1 MNFNTIR
8 SEGSLISADLLSAI
22 QSGEAHGQKSADFG
36 VDGKIR
42 LIDEIAACWSDA
54 KAYWAAFQHGMGR
67 IKEGDTGAT
76 VTREQW
82 ILPLLRTLG
91 FEGITFS
98 RSAAQ
103 VGGETYFISHR
114 LGEGVEGLPIHIE
127 GARNDLD
134 RRPPT
139 GRPRISPHALV
150 QDYLNRTEHLW
161 GIATN
166 GFQFRLLRDSERL
179 SRPTYLEFDL
189 QQIMDGELFSEFQ
202 VFYRIVHRSRWPR
215 DVETAHE
222 CLLEQYY
229 QQGIESGGRVREH
242 LRDGVEE
249 ALKIFGNGFLVHP
262 DNSDLRQQLQEGRLE
277 ALDYYRQI
285 LRLIYRFLFLMVS
298 EERNLV
304 GPDPENDHLR
314 KVYTWHYSISRL
326 REKVERPVDMEER
339 YWDLWEGVKQA
350 FRLYSHES
358 FGQKMGISPL
368 NGDLFGPQAML
379 QLENAF
385 LYNRD
390 FLRGF
395 AHLSIFKENKT
406 FRRINYAHLDVE
418 ELGSVY
424 ESLLDYHP
432 ITKDEDGKWKFELAF
447 GTERKSTGSY
457 YTRSE
462 LVQELIKS
470 ALVPVIEERLR
481 NAKTPQEKE
490 HALLSLKVCDTS
502 TGSGHFLLAA
512 ARCIGRYLAK
522 VRTGEDQ
529 PTPTEF
535 RLAVRDV
542 IQHCI
547 YGVDLNPLAVDLCK
561 VALWLEGHNR
571 GYPLTFLDHRIKCG
585 NSLIG
590 LDKMERLKDG
600 IPDDAFKP
608 VTGDD
613 KEVAKKI
620 KAINKKERKDREK
633 GQELLP
639 FDIGGN
645 LDSDLAAFAEQAR
658 TIDSISDNSP
668 EDVHKKQENYQKIRA
683 DQSWFRDWTAANIW
697 TAAFFYPLT
706 KLDDPAIPTHE
717 RLMRY
722 IENPKAA
729 HGQLVGKANALA
741 AKHRF
746 FHWPLEFPEIAKA
759 GGFDV
764 VLGNPPWEKIQV
776 EEQPF
781 FETRDISIS
790 IASGAKRK
798 EMIQKLKLSN
808 PELLAEFLSHR
819 REIECIDKFLK
830 MSAIYPLTGGGKMNT
845 YAIFSELSFMRMA
858 HSGRAGL
865 IVPLGIATDD
875 NNKDFFSS
883 LMQKNGLASLYGFE
897 NEDFIFSSVHHAF
910 KFVALTLCGPKSTS
924 TIIDFAFFLRTFD
937 DLHSKT
943 RHFSLDGTDI
953 KALNPNTETCP
964 IFRTGID
971 AELNRRIYKNYPIIN
986 NEHAGVNPWQ
996 ASIHRMF
1003 NPTDDSSLFKTK
1015 HDLQADRFILD
1026 KGKFTDG
1033 RIVYFPV
1040 YEAKMIHQFDHRFGT
1055 YESQTQAQA
1064 NQGKLPELDEK
1075 QHSDPTFITIP
1086 RYWTEEKYVEEFL
1099 SKKTDRKWLL
1109 AYRDITSSVV
1119 LRTTIAAI
1127 IPRTA
1132 AVDPCRLIY
1141 FGNDISPAMSAC
1153 FLAMFNSLVFD
1164 YFARQKVSG
1173 SHLAIFVLNQLPVV
1187 PLSTFKGNDI
1197 NFIASRSFELS
1208 YTSHDVQP
1216 FAEDMG
1222 YDGPPF
1228 KWNEERRAL
1237 LRAELDAYYAKLYG
1251 LTRDELRYILDPQ
1264 DVYGPNF
1271 PGETFRVLKEKE
1283 IKHYGEYRTRRLVLE
1298 AWDRLF
1304 GGT

>member
-1 MNFNTIR
+1 MNLNTIR

-22 QSGEAHGQKSADFG
+22 HSGEAYGQKAGDFG

-67 IKEGDTGAT
+67 VKEGDSGAT

-114 LGEGVEGLPIHIE
+114 LGEGAEGLPIHVE

-139 GRPRISPHALV
+139 GRPRISPHALI

-161 GIATN
+161 GIVTN
-166 GFQFRLLRDSERL
+166 GLQFRILRDSQRL

-189 QQIMDGELFSEFQ
+189 QQVMEGEHFSEFQ
-202 VFYRIVHRSRWPR
+202 VFYRIIHRSRWPR
-215 DVETAHE
+215 DVESGHE

-262 DNSDLRQQLQEGRLE
+262 DNNDLRQQIREGRLE
-277 ALDYYRQI
+277 ALDYYRQL

-339 YWDLWEGVKQA
+339 FWDHWEGVKQA
-350 FRLYSHES
+350 FRLYSHEH
-358 FGQKMGISPL
+358 FGQKMGVAPL
-368 NGDLFGPQAML
+368 NGDLFGPQAMPRL
-379 QLENAF
+379 DNAF

-390 FLRGF
+390 FIRGF

-432 ITKDEDGKWKFELAF
+432 VVSPSSLGEERLSFQLAF

-470 ALVPVIEERLR
+470 ALVPVIEERLK

-490 HALLSLKVCDTS
+490 QALLSLKVCDTS

-512 ARCIGRYLAK
+512 ARRIGRELAK
-522 VRTGEDQ
+522 VRSGEDE
-529 PTPTEF
+529 PTPSEF
-535 RLAVRDV
+535 RKAVRDV

-590 LDKMERLKDG
+590 LDKIERLKEG

-620 KAINKKERKDREK
+620 KAQNKKERKDREK
-633 GQELLP
+633 GQALLP
-639 FDIGGN
+639 FDISGN
-645 LDSDLAAFAEQAR
+645 LESDLASFAEQALS
-658 TIDSISDNSP
+658 IDAIADNSP
-668 EDVHKKQENYQKIRA
+668 EDVHKKQENYQRIRA
-683 DQSWFRDWTAANIW
+683 DQAWFKDWTAANIW

-706 KLDDPAIPTHE
+706 KTDDPTIPTHE
-717 RLMRY
+717 RLMRFL
-722 IENPKAA
+722 ENPKAA

-746 FHWPLEFPEIAKA
+746 FHWPLEFPDIAKA
-759 GGFDV
+759 EGFDV
-764 VLGNPPWEKIQV
+764 VLGNPPWERIKLQ
-776 EEQPF
+776 EKEF
-781 FETRDISIS
+781 FSITYPEIATAKNKSHRTKLIKELENQRPDLILLLIEAKHDAESEARFIRESSRFPLTAVGDVNTYPLFAELARLTISERGRVGMVCPPG
-790 IASGAKRK
+790 IASDDTTKEFFSDLMAKRSLVSLISFVNEK
-798 EMIQKLKLSN
+798 FIFPGVLHNFRFCALTMAGRTWQIER
-808 PELLAEFLSHR
+808 AEFAY
-819 REIECIDKFLK
+819 ECQTFEDIRQQERFCALNEEDI
-830 MSAIYPLTGGGKMNT
+830 A
-845 YAIFSELSFMRMA
+845 
-858 HSGRAGL
+858 L
-865 IVPLGIATDD
+865 I
-875 NNKDFFSS
+875 
-883 LMQKNGLASLYGFE
+883 
-897 NEDFIFSSVHHAF
+897 
-910 KFVALTLCGPKSTS
+910 
-924 TIIDFAFFLRTFD
+924 
-937 DLHSKT
+937 
-943 RHFSLDGTDI
+943 
-953 KALNPNTETCP
+953 NPNTHTAP
-964 IFRTGID
+964 VFLTKAD
-971 AELNRRIYKNYPIIN
+971 AALVKKIHTRVPVLW
-986 NEHAGVNPWQ
+986 NEGRDGNPWG
-996 ASIHRMF
+996 ITFTTMF
-1003 NPTDDSSLFKTK
+1003 HMSNDSDIFSLTPM
-1015 HDLQADRFILD
+1015 
-1026 KGKFTDG
+1026 DG
-1033 RIVYFPV
+1033 HAPL
-1040 YEAKMIHQFDHRFGT
+1040 YEAKMFHQYDHRYGSSDPDSEKRSHMLGLSTVDEHMDPNYTVQPYYWVPKVAVENALRGKWDKPWLIAFRGISSRALERT
-1055 YESQTQAQA
+1055 GIFTVLPRVGVGNSAPVVFPSEQESQ
-1064 NQGKLPELDEK
+1064 L
-1075 QHSDPTFITIP
+1075 IT
-1086 RYWTEEKYVEEFL
+1086 
-1099 SKKTDRKWLL
+1099 
-1109 AYRDITSSVV
+1109 
-1119 LRTTIAAI
+1119 
-1127 IPRTA
+1127 
-1132 AVDPCRLIY
+1132 CLI
-1141 FGNDISPAMSAC
+1141 GN
-1153 FLAMFNSLVFD
+1153 FNSIVFD
-1164 YFARQKVSG
+1164 YVIRQKLSG
-1173 SHLAIFVLNQLPVV
+1173 PNMNFFFVKQLPVLPPEAYSSESKAFV
-1187 PLSTFKGNDI
+1187 SPRVL
-1197 NFIASRSFELS
+1197 ELV
-1208 YTSHDVQP
+1208 YTSNDLHL
-1216 FAEDMG
+1216 FAKTMG
-1222 YDGPPF
+1222 FNSPPF
-1228 KWNEERRAL
+1228 KWDGERRAL
-1237 LRAELDAYYAKLYG
+1237 LRAELDAYYARLYG

-1264 DVYGPNF
+1264 DIYGPNF

-1283 IKHYGEYRTRRLVLE
+1283 IKQHGEYRTRCLVLE

-1304 GGT
+1304 GER